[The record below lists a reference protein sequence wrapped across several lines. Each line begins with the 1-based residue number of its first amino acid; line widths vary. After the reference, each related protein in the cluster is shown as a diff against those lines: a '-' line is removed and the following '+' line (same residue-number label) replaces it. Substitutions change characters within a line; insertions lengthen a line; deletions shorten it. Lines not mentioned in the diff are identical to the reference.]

1 MSDHQADGPFRPPVS
16 IERQNTWVDAALATP
31 HVKSPRAA
39 LQNAAAFLV
48 DPEHTLSEP
57 DARGV
62 RTLREGALRTVRTDA
77 GEMLVV
83 EVQMHGVAGVVWEH
97 NERISSLWH
106 STADPAVGGR
116 TKRSLT
122 RVHPWPRE
130 SSDDGEQPYAAL
142 LSHPPNRQWLASNTE
157 EASDELDRRDGL
169 RSYDLKE
176 DLVLN
181 GQQEPGM
188 YIPQRFCLVEQ
199 PQPNSDGV
207 PVHPAEYVGWMAVR
221 GNNRTKRRQDIF
233 GLTSAEVLTGVPASK
248 LGLPGDEVFF
258 DPQFWLERLSDR
270 LNQEWAEARLAGD
283 DEATAIRATN
293 VAVVTAHLVVGTPTP
308 ERLYRIVQMSNRRDH
323 VHPPLEFVPNDR
335 GRALGRS
342 VLGMYVARGVL
353 DEKESQVLSGLAPV
367 SELSIAAE
375 DATVSELRDLRS
387 MMILRELFPTDPHK
401 KLLIRRALSESPPS
415 QLSSPE
421 INRRA
426 RAWSALTSESY
437 PAPWNPRIAE
447 VFNAGSVRAGLH
459 FSGRPLR
466 ELLNAADKDDDAFEE
481 LVAYRAAHWLAAFD
495 IIDADRGSLAGQ
507 KTDDDDGA
515 KAARVRRTVK
525 NHLNALRSNRVMA
538 VAVLRELARAMDEG
552 DRRPFRVSRSGA
564 LLIEEMSTAWFDRE
578 FPKDSGKRRPKVPA
592 PRPSGSTS
600 DAARNDTGGTE
611 PSTQLFA
618 QHAWR
623 EQPAAGAA
631 LSPLPV
637 LSPSAGEGASPAM
650 EVSAGTG
657 ATVSGAAGP
666 WPAAP
671 TFEEQ
676 VGAAADL
683 TRQLLELAE
692 RVEASLTAVSAAAA
706 KAGIDRPLAGE
717 AGAEAARNLAR
728 TLPSVRTMRDTVEDL
743 GGRTVPYGS

>member
-1 MSDHQADGPFRPPVS
+1 MSDHQTNGPFRSPVS
-16 IERQNTWVDAALATP
+16 IERQNVWVEAALATP
-31 HVKSPRAA
+31 HVKSPRSA

-57 DARGV
+57 DVNGV
-62 RTLREGALRTVRTDA
+62 RTIREGALRTVRTDA

-83 EVQMHGVAGVVWEH
+83 EVQMHGVAGIVWEH

-106 STADPAVGGR
+106 STADPSVGRG

-122 RVHPWPRE
+122 RVHPWPHE
-130 SSDDGEQPYAAL
+130 SPDEDNQPYAAL
-142 LSHPPNRQWLASNTE
+142 LSHPPNRQWLTSNTE

-188 YIPQRFCLVEQ
+188 YIPQRFCLAEQ
-199 PQPNSDGV
+199 PPVGADGV
-207 PVHPAEYVGWMAVR
+207 AEHPAEYVGWMAVR

-258 DPQFWLERLSDR
+258 DPQFWLEKLSYR
-270 LNQEWAEARLAGD
+270 LNQEWADAQISGD

-342 VLGMYVARGVL
+342 VLGMYVAQGVL
-353 DEKESQVLSGLAPV
+353 DERESQVLSGLAPV
-367 SELSIAAE
+367 NELSTAAE

-387 MMILRELFPTDPHK
+387 MMILRELFPVDPYK

-459 FSGRPLR
+459 FSERPLR
-466 ELLNAADKDDDAFEE
+466 ELLNVADKDDDAFEE

-525 NHLNALRSNRVMA
+525 NHLNALRSNRIMA
-538 VAVLRELARAMDEG
+538 VAVLRELAKAMDEG
-552 DRRPFRVSRSGA
+552 DRRPIRVSRSGA
-564 LLIEEMSTAWFDRE
+564 LLIEEMTTAWFDRE

-592 PRPSGSTS
+592 PRPGPSS
-600 DAARNDTGGTE
+600 AATVQNG
-611 PSTQLFA
+611 
-618 QHAWR
+618 
-623 EQPAAGAA
+623 
-631 LSPLPV
+631 
-637 LSPSAGEGASPAM
+637 
-650 EVSAGTG
+650 SAGTAPATALFPLHTWRHQPGSVATGPFPLLPAPAG
-657 ATVSGAAGP
+657 AGTAPALGGPGGVGPTVSGETEPGEP
-666 WPAAP
+666 S
-671 TFEEQ
+671 FEER
-676 VGAAADL
+676 VEAAVTL
-683 TRQLLELAE
+683 TRRLLELAE
-692 RVEASLTAVSAAAA
+692 QAEASLTAVSAAAA
-706 KAGIDRPLAGE
+706 KAGIARPLAGRD
-717 AGAEAARNLAR
+717 GADAALHLAR

-743 GGRTVPYGS
+743 GGRTERYGA